1 MKVIIFEEKA
11 FYKLLEKIYQRID
24 NARSKSNKSEW
35 VSTLEAKKILNVKS
49 KSKMQQLRDDNEIVF
64 SQHGRSIQYSRKS
77 LIAFL
82 EQNSN
87 R

>member
-11 FYKLLEKIYQRID
+11 FYKLLERIYQRID
-24 NARSKSNKSEW
+24 KVKSKSIEPEW
-35 VSTLEAKKILNVKS
+35 VNYTEATKILGIKS

-77 LIAFL
+77 LLAFL